1 MKEDVTK
8 IGAKTIS
15 SDSFREG
22 QAPGTGRHKMT
33 FGRIFCLRQI
43 FNFKQYLALLI
54 FLAALG
60 EISPPVTAGN
70 SDGCDFCIDY
80 SKDYDSQVASLRAS
94 SGYVGASQPTGS
106 KNPVSINPA
115 SNSPMNNSADE
126 MVPGAEKDDT
136 SAYLIPISGV
146 SAENLI
152 LDISPEADEYIK
164 GAINVNYEDFIT
176 TDARIKSA
184 SEIAEILGDAGISRD
199 DSVVIC
205 GECLPCGG
213 GPVPAT
219 FTYWL
224 LKYLGHDEVRILDG
238 DVEDWKAA
246 GLSTSEAPATRP
258 ATDYI
263 PKTNP
268 DILATYDYVKSGEAQ
283 IVDARAAE
291 VAEMA
296 SIPGS
301 VNIPAETILE
311 GDQIRGTT
319 DLEEI
324 FKDLDKDR
332 PVVVFTNTGVNAAVF
347 WFALEMTGRDAMLYS
362 WRNWLE
368 NQPTLDLELA
378 EATADPIPV
387 NFGESVRIAV
397 TFENPIFQSLED
409 APEVAEPKL
418 TVLGCVSC
426 GFGSPQSF
434 ASLDSTTGT
443 VRIGSSASKP
453 SEALQDVLKCTAIIS
468 DRDGTEAGR
477 TNLLRTTKE
486 KYVGVWDADV
496 ESGVYSLNILAS
508 RSGFTRYFQDV
519 LDIEVADG

>member
-115 SNSPMNNSADE
+115 SNSPMNNSAVE

-152 LDISPEADEYIK
+152 LDISPEADEYIE
-164 GAINVNYEDFIT
+164 GAINVNYEDFLT
-176 TDARIKSA
+176 RDARIKSG
-184 SEIAEILGDAGISRD
+184 SDIVEILGDAGISRD

-291 VAEMA
+291 VAEKA